1 LLSAGGQLRIAH
13 VYFAAVALGAADAFL
28 RPAYTAIIADLVP
41 GDVLRAGNAARLL
54 GRSLARIAGPTV
66 GGVAVVL
73 AGPALA
79 FGINALTF
87 LFSFATLMLAR
98 PPRRVLP
105 PSVSLVR
112 DVREGFGYV
121 LSVPWLWTTNLYFML
136 VNVAFAGQSV
146 MTALLVRDV
155 LRGDAQTYGV
165 INSAYGVGTILAS
178 IAIARLAA
186 RRPGRLMF
194 VFEVS
199 ACASV
204 LAIGLVSALP
214 AVVVFMAV
222 AGAGLASSTVVWEAM
237 LQRHVP
243 ERMLGRVLSID
254 LLGNSLINPVGPI
267 VAAALIGSIGPS
279 GTFVVAGAYGLALAS
294 IALVASPLR
303 HIDESS
309 TSPTTS

>member
-1 LLSAGGQLRIAH
+1 
-13 VYFAAVALGAADAFL
+13 
-28 RPAYTAIIADLVP
+28 
-41 GDVLRAGNAARLL
+41 
-54 GRSLARIAGPTV
+54 
-66 GGVAVVL
+66 
-73 AGPALA
+73 
-79 FGINALTF
+79 
-87 LFSFATLMLAR
+87 MLAR

-186 RRPGRLMF
+186 RRPRRLMF